1 MTLSVVPLTNLLAIV
16 VLLWHSAGKI
26 APLYKSVPPPTFL
39 MWREIPRR
47 VQSSQVYI
55 ETTSSICLHCRPT
68 AAVATP
74 LNNVFFYFFFLSF
87 EIFFHIF
94 GIFFSSTSFIF
105 SFSPEAAFFF
115 GGGGV
120 RKPFK
125 GPRPPGP

>member
-1 MTLSVVPLTNLLAIV
+1 
-16 VLLWHSAGKI
+16 
-26 APLYKSVPPPTFL
+26 

-74 LNNVFFYFFFLSF
+74 LNNVFFYFFFYLLKISF
-87 EIFFHIF
+87 IFLVF
-94 GIFFSSTSFIF
+94 FFSSSFIF
-105 SFSPEAAFFF
+105 SFSPEAAFFV